1 MDSLK
6 NCYMTEMSEKDMQAV
21 DGGVLPL
28 VAIAFW
34 GTVAQLACCGA
45 AVGAYMAYKANK

>member
-1 MDSLK
+1 MENLK
-6 NCYMTEMSEKDMQAV
+6 NEYMTEMSMQEMQEV
-21 DGGVLPL
+21 EGGVLPL
-28 VAIAFW
+28 IAIAFW